1 ATQLGGSAGLKP
13 LTSNLDDDNLT
24 TFDPVNDGIDFFES
38 LEGMLV
44 KVKSPVAVSPTNSF
58 GEIFTIVDNDDNPA
72 NGLNTNSL
80 TARGGVNISGG
91 QSSFGNTNTVGG
103 DFNPERIQI
112 DDGLV
117 PGFSSPQVSVG
128 AKLGDVTGVMGYSF
142 GNYEVL
148 ASQAYSV

>member
-1 ATQLGGSAGLKP
+1 MTTAS
-13 LTSNLDDDNLT
+13 T

-44 KVKSPVAVSPTNSF
+44 RVDNPVAVSPTNGF

-72 NGLNTNSL
+72 NGLNTNSQ
-80 TARGGVNISGG
+80 TVRGGVGITGG

-112 DDGLV
+112 DDGIAR
-117 PGFSSPQVSVG
+117 PEPQRQRRRAPWATSP
-128 AKLGDVTGVMGYSF
+128 A
-142 GNYEVL
+142 
-148 ASQAYSV
+148 